1 MQWVCGGVDET
12 QISHFQGEPT
22 EQLLECAPVS
32 SNLRVRKSGLLFM
45 LLDSQPDHS
54 ECQASASTFSRTGHD
69 APTPFSEEGKT
80 SGDRNFLGGRG
91 GIRSEAFDGLE
102 GEMTLGHNECFI
114 LSWPKSLFGFF
125 CNILWKT

>member
-12 QISHFQGEPT
+12 QISHFRGEPT

-45 LLDSQPDHS
+45 LLDSQSDHS
-54 ECQASASTFSRTGHD
+54 ECQASTSTFSRTGHD

-80 SGDRNFLGGRG
+80 IGDRNSIFW
-91 GIRSEAFDGLE
+91 EE
-102 GEMTLGHNECFI
+102 GVG
-114 LSWPKSLFGFF
+114 
-125 CNILWKT
+125 